1 MNAKTQVQAN
11 KGPYTNGLTVF
22 KFKFKKYL
30 STFLNQS
37 EPV

>member
-22 KFKFKKYL
+22 KFKKYL